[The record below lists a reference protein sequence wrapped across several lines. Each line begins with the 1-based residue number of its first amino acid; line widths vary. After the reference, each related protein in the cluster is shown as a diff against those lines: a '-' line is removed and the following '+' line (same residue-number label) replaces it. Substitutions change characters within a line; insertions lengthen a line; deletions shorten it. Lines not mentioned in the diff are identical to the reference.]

1 MSTIAPDLDE
11 LIDDELREWMDES
24 ITLPCQLKRAGNNR
38 YPKKDLNQPCPDE
51 AAWIMYFRGYCGH
64 IPNAGSLLICEQHKR
79 IIMAVGPICVDNGP
93 ALGCQKP
100 TILHI
105 EPLKDTS

>member
-24 ITLPCQLKRAGNNR
+24 ITLPCQLKQEDG
-38 YPKKDLNQPCPDE
+38 PCPTV

-64 IPNAGSLLICEQHKR
+64 IPKAGSLLICHRHKQ

-93 ALGCQKP
+93 AMGCQKP
-100 TILHI
+100 VVTHM